1 MSATTYCVTE
11 TCIGLH
17 GQSSIEDR
25 NIFGFPIMKPSSF
38 FRAFDALNL
47 SLLTRTALIV
57 HNNPGLFTEQIAG
70 IVMVLTFAKLAWWLN
85 DCFMVGKPNT

>member
-1 MSATTYCVTE
+1 MN
-11 TCIGLH
+11 
-17 GQSSIEDR
+17 GQSSIEGR
-25 NIFGFPIMKPSSF
+25 NIFEVFVFPIMKPSSF